1 MEKLW
6 YNTCKCYATVFLWR
20 ADYYSYIGKGR
31 LETMKLTMLGTGMA
45 IVKNNYN
52 TCFVLSEEEQHFL
65 VDGGGGSQILK
76 ILEEKKISLLG
87 IHDIFVSHGHT
98 DHVLGII
105 WVVRM
110 IGHMI
115 AAGKYQGDFRIYCHS
130 ELSEGIQQMC
140 QITLGSKITELFGN
154 RILFIPVESGQRVKI
169 LNKEVEFF
177 DLYSTK
183 MKQFGFV
190 IYREGGEKLVFCGD
204 EPLDAKNIAIAKD
217 ADWMMHEA
225 FCLYSERD
233 IFKPYEKS
241 HSTVKDAC
249 ELATEL
255 AIKNLLLYHTEDS
268 HGTERKSLYIAEGQQ
283 YYQGELYV
291 PDDGEELCV

>member
-1 MEKLW
+1 
-6 YNTCKCYATVFLWR
+6 
-20 ADYYSYIGKGR
+20 
-31 LETMKLTMLGTGMA
+31 MKLTMLGTGMA

-52 TCFVLSEEEQHFL
+52 TCFVLSEGENHLL
-65 VDGGGGSQILK
+65 VDGGGGNQILK
-76 ILEEKKISLLG
+76 ILEDKKIALSG

-115 AAGKYQGDFRIYCHS
+115 AADKYKGDLRIYSHG
-130 ELSEGIQQMC
+130 ELSEGIMQMC
-140 QITLGSKITELFGN
+140 RITLGGKITELFGK
-154 RILFIPVESGQRVKI
+154 RIHFVPVANGQKTEI
-169 LNKEVEFF
+169 LGSEVEIF

-190 IYREGGEKLVFCGD
+190 MHRENGEKIAFCGD
-204 EPLDAKNIAIAKD
+204 EPLSETNVKLVEKS
-217 ADWMMHEA
+217 DWMMHEA
-225 FCLYSERD
+225 FCLYEERE

-249 ELATEL
+249 ELAEKL
-255 AIKNLLLYHTEDS
+255 DIKNLILYHTEDT
-268 HGTERKSLYIAEGQQ
+268 HLDVRKELYLKEGQQ
-283 YYQGELYV
+283 YYNGNLFV
-291 PDDGEELCV
+291 PDDGEQLYI

>member
-1 MEKLW
+1 
-6 YNTCKCYATVFLWR
+6 
-20 ADYYSYIGKGR
+20 
-31 LETMKLTMLGTGMA
+31 MKLTMLGTGMA
-45 IVKNNYN
+45 VVKNNYN
-52 TCFVLSEEEQHFL
+52 TCFVLSEGERHFL

-76 ILEEKKISLLG
+76 ILDEKKISLFG

-115 AAGKYQGDFRIYCHS
+115 AAGKYQGDLYIYAHA

-140 QITLGSKITELFGN
+140 KITLGDKIVDLFGK
-154 RILFIPVESGQRVKI
+154 RIIFVRVSNGQRAMV

-177 DLYSTK
+177 DLYSIK

-190 IYREGGEKLVFCGD
+190 MHRENGEKLVFCGD
-204 EPLDAKNIAIAKD
+204 EPLSEKNVGLVENS
-217 ADWMMHEA
+217 DWLMHEA

-233 IFKPYEKS
+233 VFKPYEKS

-249 ELATEL
+249 ELASQL
-255 AIKNLLLYHTEDS
+255 SVKNLLLYHTEDS
-268 HGTERKSLYIAEGQQ
+268 HLAARKGLYLAEGQQ
-283 YYQGELYV
+283 YYSGNLYV
-291 PDDGEELCV
+291 PDDGEVLII